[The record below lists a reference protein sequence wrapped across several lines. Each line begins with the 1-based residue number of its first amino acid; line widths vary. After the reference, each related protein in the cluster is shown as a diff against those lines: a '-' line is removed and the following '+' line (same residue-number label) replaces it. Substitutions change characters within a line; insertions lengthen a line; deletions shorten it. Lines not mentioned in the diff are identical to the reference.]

1 MKLKALSILSLVGLF
16 AAGSLMSGS
25 VIAKDYKNN
34 NRNNNSSV
42 TKRVVIKETPH
53 STKRIVTTYRNTDS
67 KKVRNSKSHRVD
79 QKKVVVKKQPAK
91 RGHSNYRTNHNVK
104 YRTGHSVSQNKNYRK
119 NHVKNHSN
127 DLGLLVGGIVLGSIL
142 VNH

>member
-34 NRNNNSSV
+34 NRYNNSSV

-67 KKVRNSKSHRVD
+67 KKVRNSKSHRVV
-79 QKKVVVKKQPAK
+79 QKQVVVKKQPVK
-91 RGHSNYRTNHNVK
+91 RGQSSYKTNHNA
-104 YRTGHSVSQNKNYRK
+104 NYRASR
-119 NHVKNHSN
+119 VKSHNN